1 MTNISCNKAYLFIII
16 IIIANIIAFNVIIK
30 IITIKKSKE
39 YNEKINATINIFKS
53 TSDINDIF
61 DSLLQNLSEILNCHA
76 AIGIFKNDN
85 DFELIS
91 CLGYEEETNINSYL
105 KKDEGIELIKKI
117 MEFDKPYYIKDLKS
131 PEYTNRNTQVQ
142 VILYHMLSL
151 LIIPI
156 TYKKNT
162 YGSVILLS
170 QKRAAYDLDSIAN
183 ATSFVSQVAV
193 AIENATLFK
202 KLKDMDKM
210 KTDFLS
216 TVSHELRTPLTSII
230 GFAEMVKRK
239 FEGTI
244 VGELDLENEK
254 NKRAV
259 GKIKRDINIILS
271 EGERLSC
278 LINDLLDISRME
290 AGKITLNM
298 REIDIEEI
306 ITQVITLTNPII
318 REKSV
323 QVILNIGE
331 SLPKIMADKDKIVQV
346 IINLVSNA
354 IKFTQDGCIVCT
366 ARAVD
371 GNIIVSVSDTGM
383 GIREEDRKYIFEKFS
398 QVGDTLTN
406 KPRGTGLGLAI
417 CKFIIEGHG
426 GEIWVESEMGK
437 GSDFSFSIPIL
448 RGVDHFVGDKLI
460 MG

>member
-1 MTNISCNKAYLFIII
+1 MINISYNKVYLFIIVI
-16 IIIANIIAFNVIIK
+16 IVANIIAFNVIIK

-39 YNEKINATINIFKS
+39 YNKKIKATVNIFKS
-53 TSDINDIF
+53 TRDINDIF
-61 DSLLQNLSEILNCHA
+61 DSLLQNLYEILACDA
-76 AIGIFKNDN
+76 GMSIFKTDN
-85 DFELIS
+85 DFELMS
-91 CLGYEEETNINSYL
+91 CSGYGEGTNLNSYL
-105 KKDEGIELIKKI
+105 KENKCIELIKKI
-117 MEFDKPYYIKDLKS
+117 MEFDKPYYIKDLNS
-131 PEYTNRNTQVQ
+131 SEYTNYNTQFQ
-142 VILYHMLSL
+142 LLLYHMQSL

-156 TYKKNT
+156 IYKKNI
-162 YGSVILLS
+162 YGVVILLS
-170 QKRAAYDLDSIAN
+170 HKKAAYNVASIDN
-183 ATSFVSQVAV
+183 ASSFVSQIAV
-193 AIENATLFK
+193 AIENATLFQ

-239 FEGTI
+239 FEAVI
-244 VGELDLENEK
+244 VAELDLENEK

-259 GKIKRDINIILS
+259 VKIKRDINIILS

-290 AGKITLNM
+290 AGKTTLNM

-323 QVILNIGE
+323 QVILNIRE
-331 SLPKIMADKDKIVQV
+331 SLPRIMADKDKLVQV
-346 IINLVSNA
+346 IINLISNA
-354 IKFTQDGCIVCT
+354 IKFTQDGCVVCT
-366 ARAVD
+366 ARAVE
-371 GNIIVSVSDTGM
+371 GNIIVCISDTGM

-417 CKFIIEGHG
+417 CKFIIEEHG
-426 GEIWVESEMGK
+426 GEIWVESEMEK
-437 GSDFSFSIPIL
+437 GSDFSFSIPIS
-448 RGVDHFVGDKLI
+448 RGS
-460 MG
+460 